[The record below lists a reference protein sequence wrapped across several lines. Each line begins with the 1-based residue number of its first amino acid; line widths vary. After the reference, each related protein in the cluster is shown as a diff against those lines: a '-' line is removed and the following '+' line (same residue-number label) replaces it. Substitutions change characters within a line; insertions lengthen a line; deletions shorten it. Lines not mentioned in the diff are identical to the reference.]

1 MEKIDKKDRILLYEL
16 SNNCRQ
22 SYSALAK
29 KAGIS
34 KQMAHYRVK
43 RLARLKILRETLLT
57 IDVGKLGYQNYAV
70 YFQWNDRQHEKR
82 FIEEL
87 LDCPSIRYASDGTG
101 KINFVVTFNAR
112 NPMEFQKMW
121 DGILSKYEGAIK
133 IYSTQVI
140 TEYRGFESCSIIE
153 KQDPD
158 RRGTCLIS
166 GEKRVSIDDL
176 DTRILKILCDDARAP
191 LTYIA
196 SETGSSPDTVRGRIK
211 RMEDEGLIQA
221 YQWLY
226 DIRAVGLRWYEI
238 PISLTD
244 MTKET
249 WESLYGY
256 CESNPRIALYVRSIG
271 KFEIMILFEVKDDSE
286 FDSEMNRL
294 QKLFSKNIRD
304 FEIMKVDNVH
314 KFRFIQDPGL

>member
-34 KQMAHYRVK
+34 KQMAHYRVN
-43 RLARLKILRETLLT
+43 RLMRLKILRETLLT

-70 YFQWNDRQHEKR
+70 YFQWNNRQFEKR

-87 LDCPSIRYASDGTG
+87 LNCPSIRYASDGTG

-112 NPMEFQKMW
+112 SPMEFQKIW
-121 DGILSKYEGAIK
+121 DDILSGYEGAIRV
-133 IYSTQVI
+133 YSVQVI
-140 TEYRGFESCSIIE
+140 TEYRGFESCVIIG
-153 KQDPD
+153 KQNRNPMGS
-158 RRGTCLIS
+158 RLVT
-166 GEKRVSIDDL
+166 GEKRVSVDDL
-176 DTRILKILCDDARAP
+176 DRRILKVLCDNARAP
-191 LTYIA
+191 LVCIA
-196 SETGSSPDTVRGRIK
+196 SETGSSPDTIKGRIK

-226 DIRAVGLRWYEI
+226 NLKAVGMRWYEV

-249 WESLYGY
+249 WKSLYSY
-256 CESNPRIALYVRSIG
+256 CEINPRIVLYVRSIG
-271 KFEIMILFEVKDDSE
+271 KFEIMVLFEVGDDSE
-286 FDSEMNRL
+286 FDSEINKL
-294 QKLFSKNIRD
+294 HELFSKNIRD
-304 FEIMKVDNVH
+304 FEIMKVDNIY
-314 KFRFIQDPGL
+314 KFRFIHDPRL